1 MKNSIKLLFLASVF
15 LIACH
20 RAEVLF
26 EDALCI
32 ENISI
37 IDPEKGL
44 IDNQTVIIK
53 AGKIHK
59 VVSTDELHLASD
71 NEIIDGTNKFIM
83 PGLWDT
89 HVHFA
94 FVEDLAPKMF
104 DLFIAYGITSVR
116 DIGGEIGFVKK
127 WKERALSS
135 PTVAPRVMIAGPLL
149 DGIPNVYDG
158 SVVGRPPISVGLH
171 NVDDVIKQVN
181 QLDSLGVDLLK
192 AYEMLA
198 PDQFVAITRLGQEKG
213 LKVTGHVPLSMD
225 VISASNAGL
234 NSIEHLK
241 NLEMSCASNADDL
254 LKERREMLVLGKN
267 EPGGVLR
274 SRIHRAIIP
283 IALDNYDESKA
294 QEVLDVLAKNQTWQ
308 IPTLTINVGATKRFF
323 ASEEWKESYKYLP
336 DSIEKQWID
345 NVDQMMSE
353 EPSEFSRKFANWKL
367 KIVDK
372 IHQAGIEMM
381 AGTDTPVGYLT
392 PGLSLHQELALL
404 VEAGL
409 SPLDAIKTATL
420 NPARYFNL
428 ENELGSIQE
437 NMWADLVLLDANP
450 LENIMNT
457 KCIYAVLKQ
466 GKYFDRKELDEILER
481 LINQ

>member
-1 MKNSIKLLFLASVF
+1 VKNAIKLLFLISAI
-15 LIACH
+15 LIGCH
-20 RAEVLF
+20 RADVLF

-37 IDPEKGL
+37 IDPERGL
-44 IDNQTVIIK
+44 IDHQTVVIK

-59 VVSTDELHLASD
+59 VVSTGEIDLSPE
-71 NEIIDGTNKFIM
+71 NEIIDGSDKFII

-94 FVEDLAPKMF
+94 FIEELAPRMF

-116 DIGGEIGFVKK
+116 DIGGEIGFVKEL
-127 WKERALSS
+127 KEKALSN

-149 DGIPNVYDG
+149 DGTPNVYDG
-158 SVVGRPPISVGLH
+158 SSVGRPPISVSLA
-171 NVDDVIKQVN
+171 NVDEVIDQVN

-198 PDQFVAITRLGQEKG
+198 PEQFVAITRLGKEKG

-234 NSIEHLK
+234 SSIEHLK
-241 NLEMSCASNADDL
+241 NLEMSCASNADAL
-254 LKERREMLVLGKN
+254 LQKRREMLANGKN
-267 EPGGVLR
+267 DPGGVLR
-274 SRIHRAIIP
+274 SRIHQAIIP

-294 QEVLDVLAKNQTWQ
+294 QEVLEVLAKNQTWQ
-308 IPTLTINVGATKRFF
+308 IPTLAINVGATKRFF
-323 ASEEWKESYKYLP
+323 ASEEWMEGFKYLP
-336 DSIEKQWID
+336 DSIEKQWVQ
-345 NVDQMMSE
+345 NVDQMMSQK
-353 EPSEFSRKFANWKL
+353 PTEFNHKFANWKL
-367 KIVDK
+367 KMVAK
-372 IHQAGIEMM
+372 IHQTGIDIM
-381 AGTDTPVGYLT
+381 AGTDTPVGHLI

-428 ENELGSIQE
+428 ENELGSIKE
-437 NMWADLVLLDANP
+437 NMWADLVLLEANP
-450 LENIMNT
+450 LENIHNT
-457 KCIYAVLKQ
+457 RRIHAVIKQ
-466 GKYFDRKELDEILER
+466 GRYFARSELDEVLER
-481 LINQ
+481 LKN